1 MLQVWDGFKVFLWFS
16 YLLNMS
22 WIFLI
27 CTCLGFAWNVTFF
40 KLLFFALAIP
50 VDTISSWFCGN
61 SKSEIQSRDNSKS
74 EISEIQSQV
83 QILTR
88 L

>member
-1 MLQVWDGFKVFLWFS
+1 
-16 YLLNMS
+16 MS

-50 VDTISSWFCGN
+50 VDTISSWFCDN
-61 SKSEIQSRDNSKS
+61 SKSEIQSRDNLKSEIQSRDNSKS